1 MPKYLVVFVVPPTSR
16 MRRTFHPYPSFST
29 AHRPPGNFGNNL
41 LSRSISS
48 GDGSSGLPSRDGL
61 GLPSRDGFGSLPS
74 RDRLGLPSRDGF
86 STICNKAFV
95 CNLVPE
101 DRPVTVGMPS
111 RDGFGSTIGSV
122 P

>member
-29 AHRPPGNFGNNL
+29 AQRPPGNFGNNL

-48 GDGSSGLPSRDGL
+48 GDGSSGLPSRDGFDSF
-61 GLPSRDGFGSLPS
+61 PSRDG
-74 RDRLGLPSRDGF
+74 LGLPSRDGF
-86 STICNKAFV
+86 STICNKGFV
-95 CNLVPE
+95 CNIVPE
-101 DRPVTVGMPS
+101 DRPVTIGKAS